1 MDISFRKGE
10 GRKGGQNGQKIV
22 IEQDESRESRKK
34 IHERELA
41 ALKAAEMA
49 REEEMAKEK
58 ARMRAKNREMEE
70 AQEKAKE
77 MAAEEE
83 KAKRGHDAALVAA
96 KEAKAQYNALQKKS
110 APKLIDINK
119 KIKDAMKNLPVKPSK
134 KTKHEYE
141 ARIRELQ
148 DLLAVKNVNSAN
160 EEERISNE
168 IKILEKEI
176 GQQDAYNEC
185 NALVDSFLKE
195 KADLEEK
202 IAAASDKLKVK
213 DSLVSQAEQ
222 RLTALQK
229 KKK

>member
-70 AQEKAKE
+70 AQEEKAKE

-119 KIKDAMKNLPVKPSK
+119 KIKDAMKNFPLNHVRKQNMN
-134 KTKHEYE
+134 TKHESE
-141 ARIRELQ
+141 
-148 DLLAVKNVNSAN
+148 NF
-160 EEERISNE
+160 
-168 IKILEKEI
+168 KI
-176 GQQDAYNEC
+176 C
-185 NALVDSFLKE
+185 
-195 KADLEEK
+195 
-202 IAAASDKLKVK
+202 
-213 DSLVSQAEQ
+213 
-222 RLTALQK
+222 
-229 KKK
+229 

>member
-22 IEQDESRESRKK
+22 IEQDESRESQKK

-49 REEEMAKEK
+49 RDEEMAKEK

-70 AQEKAKE
+70 AQETAKE

-83 KAKRGHDAALVAA
+83 KAKRGHDAALVVA

-110 APKLIDINK
+110 APKLVDINK

-148 DLLAVKNVNSAN
+148 DLLAVKNFISAN
-160 EEERISNE
+160 EEEGISNE

-185 NALVDSFLKE
+185 KALVDSFFK
-195 KADLEEK
+195 K
-202 IAAASDKLKVK
+202 
-213 DSLVSQAEQ
+213 
-222 RLTALQK
+222 RLILK
-229 KKK
+229 KKSQLQVTN